1 MKKTYLKPEV
11 EKVAFAPEEF
21 LMTSGMTGGGG
32 IGGDG
37 PNAQSMDIKDAYQI
51 IP

>member
-11 EKVAFAPEEF
+11 EKVAFAPEEV
-21 LMTSGMTGGGG
+21 LMTSGLTGGGD
-32 IGGDG
+32 IGGNG
-37 PNAQSMDIKDAYQI
+37 PDAPSMDTNGAFQL